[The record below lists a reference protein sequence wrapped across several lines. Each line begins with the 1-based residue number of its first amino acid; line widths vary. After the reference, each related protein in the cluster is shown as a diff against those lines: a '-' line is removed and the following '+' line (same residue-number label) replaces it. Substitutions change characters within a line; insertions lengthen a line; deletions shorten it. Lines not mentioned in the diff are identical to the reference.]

1 MRLSDDKAKRLSA
14 LVWRERA
21 KFWLPLVV
29 GAIAICG
36 ALTLLAVRQVGK
48 VDQTVAVETHTATV
62 VTVTRN
68 ARSAATVHVL
78 LDDGREVDAFS
89 AMRLVPVH
97 GARVVV
103 SQARHASGRLTYD
116 VTGLAP

>member
-14 LVWRERA
+14 LVWRERV

-29 GAIAICG
+29 GAIAIFG
-36 ALTLLAVRQVGK
+36 MLTFLVARQIGK
-48 VDQTVAVETHTATV
+48 VDQTVAVETHNGTV

-68 ARSAATVHVL
+68 ARSAAIVHVL
-78 LDDGREVDAFS
+78 LDDGRDVDAFS

-97 GARVVV
+97 GAHVIVN
-103 SQARHASGRLTYD
+103 QARHASGRLTFD